1 MAKALGAWWGEDFH
15 RTPGSGG
22 LHWSAGHNVAGDIT
36 VPDHSG
42 FPFVV
47 ECKNQEGGWTLESVM
62 LDKHTIKDWYA
73 QVVEDARRVNKVP
86 MLIFTRNY
94 ADEFVMMPYNED
106 NYKSFQE
113 AKQPVMRT
121 SVEYEV
127 EISNSTERFDVM
139 ITTVE
144 GLTSFE
150 PEFYNPSN
158 LLDWDEVTRLSD
170 DIEDVEEDI
179 NDTLNKL
186 NDIK

>member
-1 MAKALGAWWGEDFH
+1 
-15 RTPGSGG
+15 
-22 LHWSAGHNVAGDIT
+22 
-36 VPDHSG
+36 
-42 FPFVV
+42 
-47 ECKNQEGGWTLESVM
+47 
-62 LDKHTIKDWYA
+62 
-73 QVVEDARRVNKVP
+73 

-94 ADEFVMMPYNED
+94 ADEFVMIPFNEE
-106 NYKSFQE
+106 NYVAFQE

-127 EISNSTERFDVM
+127 EITNSTERFDVM

-179 NDTLNKL
+179 NDTLSKL